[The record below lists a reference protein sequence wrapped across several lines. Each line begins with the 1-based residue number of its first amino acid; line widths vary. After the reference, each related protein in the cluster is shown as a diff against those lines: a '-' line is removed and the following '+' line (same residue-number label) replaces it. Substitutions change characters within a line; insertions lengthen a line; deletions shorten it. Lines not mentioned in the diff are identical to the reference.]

1 MSNLPS
7 YHQPWY
13 LHAWKSCG
21 SPSNTARNI
30 VQQQFLLGL
39 GRLPRKSDFYLAVG
53 PKNVVLQ
60 AAFAA
65 RSARM
70 LRRSEVHGRESCNLT
85 LPLRGCREAVCLAS
99 PIAEGPPAAQAS
111 PTIAGRMLQLHHHRA
126 SAMRRT
132 LKSRR

>member
-21 SPSNTARNI
+21 NPSSTARNI
-30 VQQQFLLGL
+30 VQQQFLRALK
-39 GRLPRKSDFYLAVG
+39 RLPRKSDFYLAVG
-53 PKNVVLQ
+53 LNNVVLQ

-70 LRRSEVHGRESCNLT
+70 LRRSEVHGRGSCNLT
-85 LPLRGCREAVCLAS
+85 LRGCLEAVCLAF
-99 PIAEGPPAAQAS
+99 PIAEGPLAAQAS

>member
-7 YHQPWY
+7 YHQSWY

-21 SPSNTARNI
+21 NPSITARSI
-30 VQQQFLLGL
+30 VQQQFSRGL
-39 GRLPRKSDFYLAVG
+39 RKLPCKSDFYLAVG
-53 PKNVVLQ
+53 PNYVVLQ

-70 LRRSEVHGRESCNLT
+70 LRRSEVRGRESCNLT
-85 LPLRGCREAVCLAS
+85 LRGCLEAVCLAFL
-99 PIAEGPPAAQAS
+99 IAEGPAQAS
-111 PTIAGRMLQLHHHRA
+111 PTITGRMLQLHHHRG